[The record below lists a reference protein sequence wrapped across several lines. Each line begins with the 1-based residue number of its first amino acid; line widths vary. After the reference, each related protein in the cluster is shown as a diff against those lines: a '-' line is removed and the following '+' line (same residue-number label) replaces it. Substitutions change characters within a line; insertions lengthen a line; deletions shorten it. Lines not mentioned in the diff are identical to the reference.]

1 MNVNTISLEDSWAS
15 FAGAYGFLNKPNDF
29 FKSIK
34 YLSKIHKDK
43 ENLIYPYLLLPSY
56 INELINVRFVNTN
69 KSDEGITFNDLR
81 NIAKDY
87 ELDIP
92 SGNWDDIPVFPKE
105 SLIEP
110 KRKTIFDQYIIN
122 VRYELG
128 KRKYMQTRIV
138 SSDLSLEDKITIQ
151 NGFDNEYKRS
161 LEIYKK
167 AKMQY
172 QKYGNLFSLQRDII
186 DKKINLITRI
196 YLYNQMLVDE
206 EDLIIEKNVPIRG
219 NSEDSFFSYLMER
232 FPKYVKI
239 NRKKGPYYPDIV
251 LCVDDYNYIDI
262 EIDEPYELFE
272 NKEIHYIGCGDEDR
286 NDYFT
291 SKGWFVLRFSE
302 QNIIDNVQECVQLIE
317 DLIAFLEEC
326 KSENLKNFI
335 EIQRDICHPQWTI
348 EEARLMRIKKIR
360 KKRLPG
366 INNEGC

>member
-1 MNVNTISLEDSWAS
+1 MSINTISLEDSWAG
-15 FAGAYGFLNKPNDF
+15 FAEAYGFLNKPNDF

-43 ENLIYPYLLLPSY
+43 GNLIYPYLLLPSY
-56 INELINVRFVNTN
+56 INELINVRFVNSN

-87 ELDIP
+87 GLDIP
-92 SGNWDDIPVFPKE
+92 SGNWDDIPVFSKE

-110 KRKTIFDQYIIN
+110 IRKTIFDQYIIN
-122 VRYELG
+122 IRYECG
-128 KRKYMQTRIV
+128 KRKYVQTRIV
-138 SSDLSLEDKITIQ
+138 NSDLSIEDKVSIQ
-151 NGFDNEYKRS
+151 NGFDKEYKKS
-161 LEIYKK
+161 SEIYKK
-167 AKMQY
+167 AKTQY
-172 QKYGNLFSLQRDII
+172 QKYGNIFSLQRDII

-206 EDLIIEKNVPIRG
+206 EDLIIEKNVPVRG
-219 NSEDSFFSYLMER
+219 KSEDSFFSYLMEK

-262 EIDEPYELFE
+262 EIDEPYELLE

-291 SKGWFVLRFSE
+291 SKDWFVLRFSE
-302 QNIIDNVQECVQLIE
+302 QNIIDNIQECVQLI
-317 DLIAFLEEC
+317 DNLITFLEEC
-326 KSENLKNFI
+326 RSENLKKFI
-335 EIQRDICHPQWTI
+335 TIQHDICHPQWTI

-360 KKRLPG
+360 KKRLP
-366 INNEGC
+366 